1 MKLPLKLIPQEIIEQ
16 YNLQTLQV
24 DGWVYIKIVKGMPG
38 LKQAAKLANDRLIK
52 HLQPYGYAPVK
63 HTPSLWK
70 HVSNGIVFALV
81 VDDFGIKSTSPA
93 ATAHLL
99 QALRDK
105 YKITT
110 DPGGTKYLGFTL
122 QWDYVLRK
130 VWLRMPEYVKK
141 ALHRLQHD
149 MPRRPQHAPHRY
161 NKPNY
166 GQRVQFANPQDD
178 MPVTLLPDSAKK
190 TIQKIIGIFLY
201 YAIAMDLTMLVALGT
216 LASQQENPTDALWED
231 ITLFL
236 DYCATHPD
244 AKICYSKSDM
254 VLHISS
260 DGSYLSEKKSR
271 SRVGGIFYLSDLPAN
286 GQAPDV
292 SHPFNAPIH
301 VVAKILKMITS
312 SAMETEVAA
321 TFYNCKEGLPF
332 RVALEEMDHPQPPTP
347 VEVDNEAAI
356 GFLLDTMKMKHSKA
370 IDMRFYWVKDRIS
383 QQQFLIYWRPGKH
396 NLGDYVSKH
405 HSAAHH
411 ITMRPKFFANLILT
425 PLLPTSTS
433 TCLHKVLLCL
443 QRGCDELCIS
453 HIPL

>member
-1 MKLPLKLIPQEIIEQ
+1 MAFEGVNRLFGRVGAVVMRRGKLEF
-16 YNLQTLQV
+16 V
-24 DGWVYIKIVKGMPG
+24 F
-38 LKQAAKLANDRLIK
+38 
-52 HLQPYGYAPVK
+52 
-63 HTPSLWK
+63 
-70 HVSNGIVFALV
+70 VSVN
-81 VDDFGIKSTSPA
+81 DDFLEARRTFVIHNMMVWAESTCTQVLKNFSVNPDGI
-93 ATAHLL
+93 
-99 QALRDK
+99 
-105 YKITT
+105 
-110 DPGGTKYLGFTL
+110 KYLGFTL
-122 QWDYVLRK
+122 QWDYVRKK
-130 VWLRMPEYVKK
+130 VWLLMPEYVRK
-141 ALHRLQHD
+141 ALHRLQHE

-178 MPVTLLPDSAKK
+178 MPVTLLPESAKK

-271 SRVGGIFYLSDLPAN
+271 SRVGGVFYLSDLPAK

-312 SAMETEVAA
+312 SAMETEIAA

-332 RVALEEMDHPQPPTP
+332 RVALEKMDHPQPPTP

-411 ITMRPKFFANLILT
+411 ITMRPTFFANLILT

-433 TCLHKVLLCL
+433 TCLHKVFLCL
-443 QRGCDELCIS
+443 QRGCDKLYIS